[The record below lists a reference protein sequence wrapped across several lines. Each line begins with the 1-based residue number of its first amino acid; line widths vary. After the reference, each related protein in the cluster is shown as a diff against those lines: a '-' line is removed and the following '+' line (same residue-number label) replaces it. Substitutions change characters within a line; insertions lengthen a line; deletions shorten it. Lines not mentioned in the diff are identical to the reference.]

1 MVLSDPSQRLT
12 GFETDGIRFAL
23 IYDRG
28 VYEAPLVL
36 DTFRARRFRP
46 EPPLPACESRVS
58 GAGLLVWSCPGPSGW
73 RPMISEFAT
82 ETVREPAGWDTV
94 ERWNPSTTAATLAES
109 GGAG

>member
-1 MVLSDPSQRLT
+1 MLAVALVALVCGLCAASPARASGAAPFRQLMVLSDPSQRLT

-46 EPPLPACESRVS
+46 GPPLPACEFRVPAPACWC
-58 GAGLLVWSCPGPSGW
+58 GRAQARAG
-73 RPMISEFAT
+73 
-82 ETVREPAGWDTV
+82 
-94 ERWNPSTTAATLAES
+94 
-109 GGAG
+109 GGR